1 MLTEDIR
8 KFGSPPEEKE
18 DRAYNGKSYSRNMKK
33 QRNLN
38 GQKKNMEQNI
48 LKIETGNG
56 DWDQLVILVV
66 IEFVVMNVLLV

>member
-33 QRNLN
+33 TKGKERR
-38 GQKKNMEQNI
+38 I
-48 LKIETGNG
+48 
-56 DWDQLVILVV
+56 
-66 IEFVVMNVLLV
+66 